1 MNPIIVK
8 GIRER
13 LRPKHLIASALFSLI
28 IASTIYLSAYLDGM
42 QSKKV
47 YDYSSKNHQV
57 IEENPV
63 NGARNAF
70 TYLLGFQGFLLMFI
84 GTGRVASVTAEEKES
99 GLLDYQRMTPM
110 HPFAKVTGYLFG
122 LPAREY
128 FMFFLT
134 LPFLFH
140 CIVIGQLPWLDLL
153 QLYAV
158 FFSSVILY
166 HLTAHVIGMVVPR
179 PRAASWV
186 SRIAVL
192 GLYVF
197 LPGLGQAGISF
208 LSFLTILPTYFGK
221 ILPHLLF
228 IGENRLGRFEAKV
241 AEFWHD
247 VPFFTTL
254 ISPSVFT
261 FFMQGLLIVTLWI
274 TAHRKWR
281 NQALPA
287 FSKPMAI
294 GLFGILQI
302 LLLGSLWPFFSQ
314 GEASGLLG
322 QSLQL
327 DPTKAGLPNQL
338 KNDSL
343 PAISMIVVQSTYFLL
358 NLASL
363 LLLINV
369 CCPDP
374 HRQLK
379 GRQRSGKLGM
389 SRIPALADEAPG
401 GLFVCVLVCIST
413 VVYAVLHL
421 LAVSSE
427 TVQSVAP
434 SAQSVL
440 LPGLVLLFT
449 ALALR
454 AAREQWFNLGFWG
467 FVGLLWLTPMLAC
480 LVLAVDDFLGNSQL
494 MLNIASLS
502 PLTFFPQLMV
512 FLAPDIFPNPT
523 PLINLSTSIK
533 IGVITSTLLAIFLSI
548 TLFRTLKK

>member
-28 IASTIYLSAYLDGM
+28 IASTLYLSAYLDGM

-47 YDYSSKNHQV
+47 YDYSSKSHQV

-128 FMFFLT
+128 FMFLLT

-166 HLTAHVIGMVVPR
+166 HLTAHVIGLVVPR

-228 IGENRLGRFEAKV
+228 IGENKLGRFEAKV
-241 AEFWHD
+241 AEFWQD

-287 FSKPMAI
+287 FSKPSAI
-294 GLFGILQI
+294 ALYSIFQF
-302 LLLGSLWPFFSQ
+302 LLLGCLWMFFSE
-314 GEASGLLG
+314 GKSIGLLG
-322 QSLQL
+322 ESFSMNKMDKT
-327 DPTKAGLPNQL
+327 DPHLAF
-338 KNDSL
+338 
-343 PAISMIVVQSTYFLL
+343 IVVQSVFFGLSIL
-358 NLASL
+358 SILP
-363 LLLINV
+363 LINI
-369 CCPDP
+369 CCPNQ
-374 HRQLK
+374 HLFLK
-379 GRQRSGKLGM
+379 GIQRSRKL
-389 SRIPALADEAPG
+389 ALPKVPMAADESSGAWLTLSLSILTIFVHAVFATLINSSDLWTEPATVLDTILIPG
-401 GLFVCVLVCIST
+401 IFLVSMGLSLQAC
-413 VVYAVLHL
+413 
-421 LAVSSE
+421 
-427 TVQSVAP
+427 
-434 SAQSVL
+434 
-440 LPGLVLLFT
+440 
-449 ALALR
+449 
-454 AAREQWFNLGFWG
+454 RELWFNLGFWG
-467 FVGLLWLTPMLAC
+467 FISLVWITPLFASLVIAVGWSDQHLGLILKLLALCPLSILPLHLLAEYPSS
-480 LVLAVDDFLGNSQL
+480 LVLSDDVKASIDEAVWFG
-494 MLNIASLS
+494 
-502 PLTFFPQLMV
+502 LT
-512 FLAPDIFPNPT
+512 
-523 PLINLSTSIK
+523 
-533 IGVITSTLLAIFLSI
+533 LSI
-548 TLFRTLKK
+548 CLTLILHLQLYRRRKQGY